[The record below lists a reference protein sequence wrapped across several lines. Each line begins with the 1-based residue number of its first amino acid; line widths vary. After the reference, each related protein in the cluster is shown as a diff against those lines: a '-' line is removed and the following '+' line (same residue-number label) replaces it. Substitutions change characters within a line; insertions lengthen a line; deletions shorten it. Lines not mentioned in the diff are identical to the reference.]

1 MFRRRIGR
9 GGLIGAAV
17 RTAVVAGTAT
27 AVVGGMQARGAAN
40 AEQAASA
47 QAYENQQEDARI
59 TAAAEAA
66 VARQAPVPPAAAAA
80 AGDDITSKLVQLGAL
95 YAQGVLTD
103 EEFAA
108 AKARALS

>member
-80 AGDDITSKLVQLGAL
+80 GDDITSKLVQLGAL

>member
-40 AEQAASA
+40 AQQAASA

-66 VARQAPVPPAAAAA
+66 VAHQAPIPPAGA
-80 AGDDITSKLVQLGAL
+80 AGDDITSKLVQLSTL
-95 YAQGVLTD
+95 HAQGVLTD

-108 AKARALS
+108 AKARALG

>member
-66 VARQAPVPPAAAAA
+66 VARQAPVPPAAA
-80 AGDDITSKLVQLGAL
+80 GDDITSKLVQLGAL